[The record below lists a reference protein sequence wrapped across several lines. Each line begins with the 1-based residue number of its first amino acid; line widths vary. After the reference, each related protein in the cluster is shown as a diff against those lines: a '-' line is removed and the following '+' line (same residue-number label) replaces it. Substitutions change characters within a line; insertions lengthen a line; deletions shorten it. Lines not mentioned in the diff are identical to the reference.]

1 MTDPRVSELTV
12 TEFKELVRETVAQSL
27 AEMLGDPDEGLVLRD
42 DFSKALRRS
51 LREVRDGG
59 PTRSLADVADSLDA
73 VSEATCP
80 TP

>member
-1 MTDPRVSELTV
+1 MKPPTFYVDETYGLTV

-51 LREVRDGG
+51 LREGRDGG
-59 PTRSLADVADSLDA
+59 PTRSLADVADSLT
-73 VSEATCP
+73 STE
-80 TP
+80 

>member
-1 MTDPRVSELTV
+1 MTNPKVSDLTI

-27 AEMLGDPDEGLVLRD
+27 AELLGDPDEGLVLRD

-59 PTRSLADVADSLDA
+59 ATRSLSDVADSLT
-73 VSEATCP
+73 STE
-80 TP
+80 

>member
-1 MTDPRVSELTV
+1 MTNPKVSDLTI

-27 AEMLGDPDEGLVLRD
+27 AELLGDPDGGLVLRD

-59 PTRSLADVADSLDA
+59 ATRSLSDVADSLT
-73 VSEATCP
+73 STE
-80 TP
+80 